1 MTRSTARRSC
11 SLSCSRENSGRGGSP
26 RRSWASRRC
35 ALSMAFSPPLAA
47 TYMST
52 ILADDADGARQR
64 GDLAL
69 GQEDQGDAAGEKRM
83 SGHELRRDISRQ
95 PRSEEPL
102 APTDTRPL
110 EQELRS

>member
-11 SLSCSRENSGRGGSP
+11 SLICSSDNSGMDGSP

-35 ALSMAFSPPLAA
+35 AFSMAFSPPLAA

-52 ILADDADGARQR
+52 ILADNADGARQR

-69 GQEDQGDAAGEKRM
+69 GQEDQVDAAGKKRM
-83 SGHELRRDISRQ
+83 IGHELRADISRQ
-95 PRSEEPL
+95 RGSGEQL
-102 APTDTRPL
+102 APTDTRH
-110 EQELRS
+110 